1 MTRDI
6 EQTGRTNFQ
15 WPLRMGFFLV
25 ELGIMSANWPDIPY
39 GGVDRVV
46 SLDNFQEEF
55 EQNLAGTRDV
65 WSVWEAYWE
74 AENNGVISV
83 DRSTALDFR
92 ERFNAL
98 GMSVETIYCEI
109 VRPPAIS
116 AHDKV
121 SSHQQQRL
129 HDAFT
134 KYEHV
139 QRQLPER
146 PTGLVFL
153 GYDLSFPLPTFH
165 SIIRQPATM
174 NPHVVMPS
182 MLNSYGLISDVDTA
196 TELLPRAN
204 QDQVS
209 GPICLLGI
217 WSVES

>member
-1 MTRDI
+1 MTV
-6 EQTGRTNFQ
+6 QL
-15 WPLRMGFFLV
+15 PLRIGFLLA
-25 ELGIMSANWPDIPY
+25 ELGVVSANWLDIPY
-39 GGVDRVV
+39 RGIDRVV
-46 SLDNFQEEF
+46 SLDNFQAEF

-74 AENNGVISV
+74 AEDNGVISV

-98 GMSVETIYCEI
+98 GVNVETIYGEI

-116 AHDKV
+116 AQDRV
-121 SSHQQQRL
+121 SAHQQQRL
-129 HDAFT
+129 HDAFA

-153 GYDLSFPLPTFH
+153 GYDLSYPLPTFH
-165 SIIRQPATM
+165 SIIRQPVTM

-182 MLNSYGLISDVDTA
+182 ILNSDGLIRDIATA

-217 WSVES
+217 WSAES